1 MAAGSITRA
10 TPGSMAG
17 TKTMGK
23 HFRIFVAALPSCL
36 ALTSCS
42 SPPAITQNDSP
53 VGYVALVAARDE
65 REAERE
71 IQAHAS
77 VGETIRLWGHLNF
90 SGNCQTVA
98 PTNVRVVRA
107 PQHGTLSLGDEE
119 VTLTNPELG
128 ANRECKG
135 ATGMGKVVYYTRTSE
150 GVDVFAYDSV
160 SLNGV
165 IRVQP
170 MIADTQSLGFPT
182 P

>member
-1 MAAGSITRA
+1 
-10 TPGSMAG
+10 MAG
-17 TKTMGK
+17 IKAMDK
-23 HFRIFVAALPSCL
+23 SFRVFVAVLPSCL

-42 SPPAITQNDSP
+42 SPTALTQYDSP
-53 VGYVALVAARDE
+53 VGYTALVAAHDQ

-90 SGNCQTVA
+90 SGDCQTVA

-107 PQHGTLSLGDEE
+107 PQHGTLSLADEE

-128 ANRECKG
+128 ANRACKG
-135 ATGMGKVVYYTRTSE
+135 ATGMGKVVYYTRTGE

-170 MIADTQSLGFPT
+170 MIADTQSLSFPT